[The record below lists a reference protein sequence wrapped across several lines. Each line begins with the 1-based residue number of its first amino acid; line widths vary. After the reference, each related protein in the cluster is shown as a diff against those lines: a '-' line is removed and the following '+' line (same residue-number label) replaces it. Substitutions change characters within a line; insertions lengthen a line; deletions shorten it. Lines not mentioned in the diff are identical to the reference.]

1 MTKVTYCDKFNKQKI
16 AAVCYASRSLIK
28 IGFAAFFAREMAAT
42 ASGSYIQEAQ
52 EGTLTRSSLRN
63 NTSACAGRLA
73 SV

>member
-1 MTKVTYCDKFNKQKI
+1 MTKVTYCDKFNKRKI
-16 AAVCYASRSLIK
+16 CYASRSLIK
-28 IGFAAFFAREMAAT
+28 IGFAAFSAREMAAT

>member
-1 MTKVTYCDKFNKQKI
+1 MTKVTYCDKFNKRKI

-28 IGFAAFFAREMAAT
+28 ISFAAFSAREMAAT
-42 ASGSYIQEAQ
+42 ASGSSIQEAQ

-63 NTSACAGRLA
+63 NTSAFAGRLA

>member
-1 MTKVTYCDKFNKQKI
+1 MTKVTYCDKFNKRKI

-28 IGFAAFFAREMAAT
+28 IGFAAFSAREMAAR

-63 NTSACAGRLA
+63 NTSAFAGRLA